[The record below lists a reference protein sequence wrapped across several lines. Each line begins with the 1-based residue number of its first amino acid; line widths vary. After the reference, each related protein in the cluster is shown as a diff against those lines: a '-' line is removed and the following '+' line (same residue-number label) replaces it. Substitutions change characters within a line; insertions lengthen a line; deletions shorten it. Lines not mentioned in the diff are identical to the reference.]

1 MPVDVLW
8 TAAGAV
14 LVAAFGI
21 LAALF
26 LLGIDRIVTARMQAR
41 IGPPLSQPLT
51 DLRKLFTKENSVPAN
66 AIPWLFNA
74 APVIALASVITILLY
89 IPVGGFPPVLSGGGD
104 LILVMYLLT
113 IPALALVAG
122 GFSSGSPYAT
132 VGAQREM
139 VTMIA
144 YEFPL
149 AVVIIAIAWKLAA
162 SGIPLPFTLASIQA
176 YPIWGLV
183 GPLGMIGALIL
194 FLVLLVVTPAEL
206 SRIPFDTPE
215 AETEL
220 AGGVLVEYSGKNL
233 ALFLLTQGVKTVVMA
248 SLVVA
253 LFLPYRL
260 SAVLVAPAIIQP
272 VLDLVFFLFLVVL
285 VAFVSVSLVRVSMTR
300 FRINQVVSVYW
311 MYFSLIGIAGML
323 LIIADHFLGVA

>member
-1 MPVDVLW
+1 MPVDALW

-14 LVAAFGI
+14 LVAAFGV

-51 DLRKLFTKENSVPAN
+51 DLRKLFTKENVVPAN

-74 APVIALASVITILLY
+74 APVIALASVITILFY
-89 IPVGGFPPVLSGGGD
+89 IPVGGFPPVLPGGGD

-194 FLVLLVVTPAEL
+194 FFVLLIVTPAEL

-233 ALFLLTQGVKTVVMA
+233 ALFSLTQGVKTVVMA
-248 SLVVA
+248 SLAVA
-253 LFLPYRL
+253 LFVPYRL

-272 VLDLVFFLFLVVL
+272 VLDLVFFLLLVVL

-323 LIIADHFLGVA
+323 LIIADHLLGVA

>member
-1 MPVDVLW
+1 MPVDALW

-14 LVAAFGI
+14 LVAVFGI
-21 LAALF
+21 LAALL
-26 LLGIDRIVTARMQAR
+26 LLGIDRIVAARMQAR

-51 DLRKLFTKENSVPAN
+51 DLRKLFSKENVVPAN

-74 APVIALASVITILLY
+74 APVVALASAITILFY

-162 SGIPLPFTLASIQA
+162 SGVALPFTLSSVQA
-176 YPIWGLV
+176 NPLWGLV
-183 GPLGMIGALIL
+183 GPLGIIGALIL
-194 FLVLLVVTPAEL
+194 FFVLLVVTPAEL

-215 AETEL
+215 AETEI
-220 AGGVLVEYSGKNL
+220 AGGILVEYSGKNL
-233 ALFLLTQGVKTVVMA
+233 ALFTLTQGVKTVVMA
-248 SLVVA
+248 SLAVA

-260 SAVLVAPAIIQP
+260 SAMLPAPAIIQP
-272 VLDLVFFLFLVVL
+272 VLDLLSFLFLVIL

>member
-1 MPVDVLW
+1 MPVDALW
-8 TAAGAV
+8 TVAGAI
-14 LVAAFGI
+14 LVAVFGV

-26 LLGIDRIVTARMQAR
+26 LLGVDRILTARMQAR

-51 DLRKLFTKENSVPAN
+51 DLKKLFTKENVVPAN
-66 AIPWLFNA
+66 AIPWLFNG
-74 APVIALASVITILLY
+74 APLIALASAITILFY
-89 IPVGGFPPVLSGGGD
+89 IPVGGFAPVLAGGGD

-162 SGIPLPFTLASIQA
+162 AGIPLPFTLASIQA

-194 FLVLLVVTPAEL
+194 FIVLLVVTPAEL

-220 AGGVLVEYSGKNL
+220 AGGILVEYSGKNL
-233 ALFLLTQGVKTVVMA
+233 ALFTLTQGVKTVVMA
-248 SLVVA
+248 SLAVA
-253 LFLPYRL
+253 LFFPYRL
-260 SAVLVAPAIIQP
+260 SAVLPVPALFQP
-272 VLDLVFFLFLVVL
+272 ILDLAFFLVLVVL
-285 VAFVSVSLVRVSMTR
+285 VAFVSVSLLRVSMAR

-311 MYFSLIGIAGML
+311 IYFSLIGIAGL
-323 LIIADHFLGVA
+323 LLVMVDHFVGVV

>member
-1 MPVDVLW
+1 MPLDIIRAV
-8 TAAGAV
+8 AAAV
-14 LVAAFGI
+14 LVAVFGI
-21 LAALF
+21 LTAIF
-26 LLGIDRIVTARMQAR
+26 LLGVDRIMTARMQAR
-41 IGPPLSQPLT
+41 IGPPLIQPLT
-51 DLRKLFTKENSVPAN
+51 DLRKLFSKENVVPEN

-74 APVIALASVITILLY
+74 APVVALASAITILFY
-89 IPVGGFPPVLSGGGD
+89 IPIGGFPPVLSGGGD

-113 IPALALVAG
+113 IPALALVVG

-149 AVVIIAIAWKLAA
+149 AVVIIAFAWKLTA
-162 SGIPLPFTLASIQA
+162 SGVALPFTLASIQA
-176 YPIWGLV
+176 YPVWGLV
-183 GPLGMIGALIL
+183 GPLGIIGVLIL
-194 FLVLLVVTPAEL
+194 FFVLLVVTPAEL

-220 AGGVLVEYSGKNL
+220 AGGILVEYSGKNL
-233 ALFLLTQGVKTVVMA
+233 ALFTLTQGVKTVVMA
-248 SLVVA
+248 SLAVA

-260 SAVLVAPAIIQP
+260 SAMLPAPVILQP
-272 VLDLVFFLFLVVL
+272 VLDLVFFVFLVAL
-285 VAFVSVSLVRVSMTR
+285 VAFVSVSLIRVSMAR

-311 MYFSLIGIAGML
+311 VYFSLIGIAGLL
-323 LIIADHFLGVA
+323 LIMADHMLGVA

>member
-1 MPVDVLW
+1 MPVDALW
-8 TAAGAV
+8 TAAGAF
-14 LVAAFGI
+14 LVAVFGI
-21 LAALF
+21 LAALL

-51 DLRKLFTKENSVPAN
+51 DLRKLFSKENVVPAN

-74 APVIALASVITILLY
+74 APVVALASAISILFY

-162 SGIPLPFTLASIQA
+162 SGIPQPFTLASIQA
-176 YPIWGLV
+176 YPIWGIV

-194 FLVLLVVTPAEL
+194 FFVLLIVTPAEL
-206 SRIPFDTPE
+206 SRTPFDTPE

-233 ALFLLTQGVKTVVMA
+233 ALFTLTQGMKTVVMA
-248 SLVVA
+248 SLAVA
-253 LFLPYRL
+253 LFLPYRF
-260 SAVLVAPAIIQP
+260 SAMVPVPAIIQP
-272 VLDLVFFLFLVVL
+272 VLDLLFFLLLIIL

>member
-1 MPVDVLW
+1 MSLDALW
-8 TAAGAV
+8 TVAGAV
-14 LVAAFGI
+14 LVATFGI

-26 LLGIDRIVTARMQAR
+26 LLGVDRIVTARMQAR

-51 DLRKLFTKENSVPAN
+51 DIRKLFTKENVVPAN
-66 AIPWLFNA
+66 AIPWLFNL
-74 APVIALASVITILLY
+74 APVVALASAITILLY
-89 IPVGGFPPVLSGGGD
+89 IPIGGFAPVLSGGGD

-132 VGAQREM
+132 IGAQREM

-149 AVVIIAIAWKLAA
+149 AVVIIAVAWKLAA
-162 SGIPLPFTLASIQA
+162 SGIPLPFTLASVQA
-176 YPIWGLV
+176 NPVWGLV
-183 GPLGMIGALIL
+183 GPLGIIGVLIL
-194 FLVLLVVTPAEL
+194 FVVLLIVTPAEL

-220 AGGVLVEYSGKNL
+220 AGGILVEYSGKNL
-233 ALFLLTQGVKTVVMA
+233 ALFTLTQGVKTVVMA
-248 SLVVA
+248 SLAVA
-253 LFLPYRL
+253 LFIPYRL
-260 SAVLVAPAIIQP
+260 SAFIQTPAIIQP
-272 VLDLVFFLFLVVL
+272 ALDLVFFLVLIVL
-285 VAFVSVSLVRVSMTR
+285 VTILSVSLIRVAMAR

-311 MYFSLIGIAGML
+311 IYFSLIGIAGML
-323 LIIADHFLGVA
+323 LIMADHVMGVA

>member
-1 MPVDVLW
+1 MPVDIIW
-8 TAAGAV
+8 TVAAAA
-14 LVAAFGI
+14 LVAVFGLLTAI
-21 LAALF
+21 F
-26 LLGIDRIVTARMQAR
+26 LLGVDRIMTARMQAR

-51 DLRKLFTKENSVPAN
+51 DLKKLFSKENVVPEN

-74 APVIALASVITILLY
+74 APVVALASAITILFY
-89 IPVGGFPPVLSGGGD
+89 IPVGGFPPILSGGGD

-149 AVVIIAIAWKLAA
+149 AVVIIAVAWKLAV
-162 SGIPLPFTLASIQA
+162 SGVSLPFTLVSMQA
-176 YPIWGLV
+176 NPVWGLV
-183 GPLGMIGALIL
+183 GPLGIIGILIL
-194 FLVLLVVTPAEL
+194 FFVLLIVTPAEL

-220 AGGVLVEYSGKNL
+220 AGGILVEYSGKNL
-233 ALFLLTQGVKTVVMA
+233 ALFTLTQGVKTVVMA
-248 SLVVA
+248 SLAVA

-260 SAVLVAPAIIQP
+260 SALLPVPVILQP
-272 VLDLVFFLFLVVL
+272 VLDLVFYLILVAL
-285 VAFVSVSLVRVSMTR
+285 VAFIGVSLIRVSMAR

-311 MYFSLIGIAGML
+311 IYLSLIGIVGL
-323 LIIADHFLGVA
+323 LLVMADHFMVVG

>member
-1 MPVDVLW
+1 MTPDILW

-14 LVAAFGI
+14 LVSVFGV
-21 LAALF
+21 LAAIF
-26 LLGIDRIVTARMQAR
+26 LLGIDRILTARMQAR
-41 IGPPLSQPLT
+41 IGPPLTQPFT
-51 DLRKLFTKENSVPAN
+51 DIKKLFTKENVVPEN

-74 APVIALASVITILLY
+74 APIIALVSSITILLY

-149 AVVIIAIAWKLAA
+149 AVVIIALAWKLAA
-162 SGIPLPFTLASIQA
+162 SGVALPFTLASIQA
-176 YPIWGLV
+176 HPVWGLV
-183 GPLGMIGALIL
+183 GPLGILGA
-194 FLVLLVVTPAEL
+194 LVLLFVLLIVTPAEL

-220 AGGVLVEYSGKNL
+220 AGGILVEYSGKNL
-233 ALFLLTQGVKTVVMA
+233 ALFTLTQGVKTVVMA

-253 LFLPYRL
+253 LFIPWRL
-260 SAVLVAPAIIQP
+260 SAMLSAPPAIEA
-272 VLDLVFFLFLVVL
+272 VLDLVFYLVLVVL
-285 VAFVSVSLVRVSMTR
+285 VAFISVSLVRVSMTR

-311 MYFSLIGIAGML
+311 IYLSIAGLFGL
-323 LIIADHFLGVA
+323 LLVMADHLLGVV

>member
-1 MPVDVLW
+1 
-8 TAAGAV
+8 
-14 LVAAFGI
+14 
-21 LAALF
+21 
-26 LLGIDRIVTARMQAR
+26 
-41 IGPPLSQPLT
+41 
-51 DLRKLFTKENSVPAN
+51 
-66 AIPWLFNA
+66 
-74 APVIALASVITILLY
+74 
-89 IPVGGFPPVLSGGGD
+89 
-104 LILVMYLLT
+104 
-113 IPALALVAG
+113 
-122 GFSSGSPYAT
+122 
-132 VGAQREM
+132 M

-194 FLVLLVVTPAEL
+194 FFILLIVTPAEL

-220 AGGVLVEYSGKNL
+220 AGGILVEYSGKNL
-233 ALFLLTQGVKTVVMA
+233 ALFSLTQGVKTVVMA
-248 SLVVA
+248 SLAVA

-272 VLDLVFFLFLVVL
+272 VLDLAFFLLLVVL

-300 FRINQVVSVYW
+300 FRINQVVSIYW

>member
-1 MPVDVLW
+1 MPLDIIQ
-8 TAAGAV
+8 TGAAAV
-14 LVAAFGI
+14 LVALFGVLTAI
-21 LAALF
+21 F
-26 LLGIDRIVTARMQAR
+26 LLGVDRIITARMQAR

-51 DLRKLFTKENSVPAN
+51 DLRKLFRKENVVPAN

-74 APVIALASVITILLY
+74 APVIALASAITILFY
-89 IPVGGFPPVLSGGGD
+89 VPVGGFPPVLSGGGD

-149 AVVIIAIAWKLAA
+149 AVVIIAIAWKLTA
-162 SGIPLPFTLASIQA
+162 SGVALPFTLASVQSH
-176 YPIWGLV
+176 PIWGLV
-183 GPLGMIGALIL
+183 GPIGMVGVLIL
-194 FLVLLVVTPAEL
+194 FAVLLVVTPAEL

-233 ALFLLTQGVKTVVMA
+233 ALFTLTQGVKTVVMA

-260 SAVLVAPAIIQP
+260 SALLPTPATIQP
-272 VLDLVFFLFLVVL
+272 VLDIIFYLFLVL
-285 VAFVSVSLVRVSMTR
+285 LISFISVSLIRVSMAR

-311 MYFSLIGIAGML
+311 IYFSLIGIAGL
-323 LIIADHFLGVA
+323 LLVMADHFLGVV